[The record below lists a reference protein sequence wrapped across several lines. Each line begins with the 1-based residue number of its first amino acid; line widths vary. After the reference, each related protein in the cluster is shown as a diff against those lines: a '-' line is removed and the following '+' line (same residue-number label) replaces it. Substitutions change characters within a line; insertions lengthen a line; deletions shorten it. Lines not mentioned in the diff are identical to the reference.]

1 MGVPKVNTVSTSKV
15 TTTVPNLLPT
25 PKPKSNSSAGFN
37 ITTNQQS
44 IFVKRPLST
53 NSTVTATIGSTQ
65 ASGKP
70 GSTFTGAVTVEQT
83 QTLSPIVK
91 LRQALNLSS
100 DGKGVSVIGLAGANA
115 SVGVSLTSTTKLT
128 ASADT
133 SINTNG
139 VLSASATLQASQ
151 KLGAGNA
158 NLEVTA
164 AANAGSAVTWSVGA
178 DASVPIDNLTLKL
191 SAKQVVGG
199 EMTAGLGVGLN
210 F

>member
-1 MGVPKVNTVSTSKV
+1 
-15 TTTVPNLLPT
+15 
-25 PKPKSNSSAGFN
+25 
-37 ITTNQQS
+37 
-44 IFVKRPLST
+44 
-53 NSTVTATIGSTQ
+53 
-65 ASGKP
+65 
-70 GSTFTGAVTVEQT
+70 VEQT

-164 AANAGSAVTWSVGA
+164 AANAGSPVTWSVGA